1 MSLMRSTLLMGFIVA
16 SLQALSQQTEP
27 PARHEFSMQ
36 QCIDYAQKNSA
47 IVKNV
52 LLDVQI
58 QEQQN
63 RNITSAAFPQIN
75 GSFGMQYNPALGVQA
90 IPDFISPAV
99 YGVLVN
105 EGVKDGNGNP
115 IVAPTSYQSFQIAFG
130 TKWSSNAGITLSQ
143 LLFDGQVFVGL
154 QARKSS
160 IDYRMQSAEVT
171 KQQVRTNISK
181 IYYQLSVS
189 KVQVQLIDDN
199 IKRAEKLKNDA
210 SELYKNGFAEQLDVD
225 KASVQLT
232 NLKSQ
237 RQTTINTISNGYLG
251 LKMLMGMPIADTLIL
266 TDSISTDFIQAGS
279 LTDGSYQYN
288 DRPDYNAL
296 ATYKKLQEYNVRRY
310 KLSRMPTASLN
321 AAYTKMAQTNG
332 FDMFSSKAKWVTSS
346 YIGLSINVPIFG
358 GFAKD
363 ANIKMAKLQLDQ
375 ANNNMDLLKLQID
388 QEVDSSI
395 TSFNNAIITMNE
407 QQKNLDL
414 ATKVYDQTKKRYE
427 SGLASTTDISNA
439 QADLSSAQ
447 NNYVIALY
455 SAALAKVDYLKAIG
469 KL

>member
-1 MSLMRSTLLMGFIVA
+1 MSFMRSSLLLGFIFVA
-16 SLQALSQQTEP
+16 LQAMSQQ
-27 PARHEFSMQ
+27 PAPAKHEFSLR

-52 LLDVQI
+52 LLDIQI

-63 RNITSAAFPQIN
+63 RSITSAAYPQIN
-75 GSFGMQYNPALGVQA
+75 GNFGIQYNPALGVQA

-99 YGVLVN
+99 YGVLIN
-105 EGVKDGNGNP
+105 EGVKDGSGNP
-115 IVAPTSYQSFQIAFG
+115 IVAPDTYQNFQIAFG
-130 TKWSSNAGITLSQ
+130 TKWSSSAGITLSQ

-154 QARKSS
+154 QARKTS
-160 IDYRMQSAEVT
+160 IDYRAQSAEVT
-171 KQQVRTNISK
+171 KEQIKTNISK
-181 IYYQLSVS
+181 IYYQLSIA
-189 KVQVQLIDDN
+189 KVQVQLIDAN
-199 IKRAEKLKNDA
+199 ITRAAKLKNDA
-210 SELYKNGFAEQLDVD
+210 AEMYKNGFAEKLDVD
-225 KASVQLT
+225 RVSVQLT

-251 LKMLMGMPIADTLIL
+251 LKLLMGMPGADTLVL
-266 TDSISTDFIQAGS
+266 TDSVSTDDIQTGV
-279 LTDGSYQYN
+279 LTDWAYQYT

-321 AAYTKMAQTNG
+321 AAYTKMAQTNE
-332 FDMFSSKAKWVTSS
+332 FDMFSGKSKWFTSS

-363 ANIKMAKLQLDQ
+363 ANIKQAQLQLDQ
-375 ANNNMDLLKLQID
+375 VNNNLDFLKLQID

-395 TSFNNAIITMNE
+395 NSFKNAVITMNE

-414 ATKVYDQTKKRYE
+414 ATQVYEQTKKKYE

-439 QADLSSAQ
+439 QADLSAAQ
-447 NNYVIALY
+447 SNYVIALY

>member
-1 MSLMRSTLLMGFIVA
+1 MSLMRSTLLLGLIVA

-63 RNITSAAFPQIN
+63 RSITSAAFPQIN
-75 GSFGMQYNPALGVQA
+75 GSLGMQYNPALGVQA
-90 IPDFISPAV
+90 VPDFISPAV

-115 IVAPTSYQSFQIAFG
+115 IIAPTSYQSFQISFG
-130 TKWSSNAGITLSQ
+130 TKWSSNAGVTLSQ

-160 IDYRMQSAEVT
+160 IDYMLQSAEVT

-199 IKRAEKLKNDA
+199 INRAEKLKNDA

-237 RQTTINTISNGYLG
+237 RQTTINAISNGYLG

-266 TDSISTDFIQAGS
+266 TDSVSNDFIQAGA

-288 DRPDYNAL
+288 DRPDYNAM
-296 ATYKKLQEYNVRRY
+296 ATYKKLQEYNVSRY
-310 KLSRMPTASLN
+310 KLSRLPTASLN

-363 ANIKMAKLQLDQ
+363 ANIKMAQLQLDQ

-388 QEVDSSI
+388 QQVDSSI

-414 ATKVYDQTKKRYE
+414 ATKVYEQTKKRYE